1 MRKTQTPQTSK
12 RDSTMLSLEQL
23 IGQQG
28 VQPANDLDAIG
39 ALWPSDDDPEA
50 FERFV
55 SLNRQERREHVKH

>member
-1 MRKTQTPQTSK
+1 
-12 RDSTMLSLEQL
+12 MLSLEQL